1 MPSTREQRGF
11 VKSRHSQQRQN
22 QRRQSGG
29 KSRNLSGADSDI
41 VLPEG
46 SLLASVLQC
55 RPIPSTSG
63 IAKGFNDIMEQV
75 TSGYSSE
82 EASSCYDDGEYSSD
96 DSGSSGRSLDLD
108 IVSRGRSVRSRR
120 GTNSNRH
127 RSDGDR
133 RGRHRRRSP
142 PPNSRYQRSNRYGK
156 KIDRPVSKSSSS
168 SAKVA
173 KEKASS
179 TKSTKL
185 APVAPPKPTMKPKK
199 TVQKT
204 VHVDDETA
212 EKTRKRGNRRSDKK
226 ALRAENVLRSTRIP
240 SFTKEEEEE
249 DLKSDEENRIT
260 VEPRSVDEK
269 VNWDPFSSH
278 KTSGLANRNHPAK
291 YRLQG
296 FDQTILQ
303 GATESTSP
311 SSASSGSATSF
322 TLNTNF
328 HHANAAGRKTT
339 RGDSDDEGI
348 LSSSSSCSISS
359 SMPETEFSLNTMPP
373 PRHSA
378 VESSDDVVELCI
390 PQGDLNIELENS
402 SHGPMISEIS
412 AKTVAPALRVGDVIV
427 ALDGK
432 SIDRFPCKAVLKIL
446 HARRTKPVRI
456 LKIKQSTSSTTMG
469 FHAILR
475 DIEKTHISHTASRNS
490 KSIRSAAKG
499 LKIETGALSP
509 TFTDTDEVSLFTSV
523 PEGMAQI

>member
-1 MPSTREQRGF
+1 MPPTREQRGF
-11 VKSRHSQQRQN
+11 VKSR
-22 QRRQSGG
+22 QSGG
-29 KSRNLSGADSDI
+29 KSRTRSGADSDI
-41 VLPEG
+41 LLPEG
-46 SLLASVLQC
+46 SLLASILQC

-63 IAKGFNDIMEQV
+63 IAKEFNDIMEQV

-82 EASSCYDDGEYSSD
+82 EASSCYDDDEYSSD

-120 GTNSNRH
+120 GTNSNRR

-142 PPNSRYQRSNRYGK
+142 PPSSRYQRSNRYGK
-156 KIDRPVSKSSSS
+156 KIDRPVSKSRPS

-173 KEKASS
+173 KEKTSS
-179 TKSTKL
+179 TKPTKS
-185 APVAPPKPTMKPKK
+185 APIAPPKPTMKPEK

-226 ALRAENVLRSTRIP
+226 VQPAENVLRSTRIP
-240 SFTKEEEEE
+240 SFIKEEEEE

-260 VEPRSVDEK
+260 VEPRRVDEE
-269 VNWDPFSSH
+269 VNRDPFSSH

-291 YRLQG
+291 YGLQG

-303 GATESTSP
+303 GATKSTSP

-328 HHANAAGRKTT
+328 HHANAAGRKTSCD
-339 RGDSDDEGI
+339 DSDDEGI
-348 LSSSSSCSISS
+348 LSSSSSCTSS
-359 SMPETEFSLNTMPP
+359 SSTPETEFSLNTMLP
-373 PRHSA
+373 PRRSP
-378 VESSDDVVELCI
+378 VESSDDDVIELCI
-390 PQGDLNIELENS
+390 PQGDINIELENS
-402 SHGPMISEIS
+402 SQGPMISEIS

-427 ALDGK
+427 ALDGT

-446 HARRTKPVRI
+446 HARRTQPVRI
-456 LKIKQSTSSTTMG
+456 LKIKQGTSSTTMG
-469 FHAILR
+469 SHAILR
-475 DIEKTHISHTASRNS
+475 DI
-490 KSIRSAAKG
+490 AKG

-509 TFTDTDEVSLFTSV
+509 TDTDEVSLFTSV

>member
-11 VKSRHSQQRQN
+11 VKSRHSQQQQN

-29 KSRNLSGADSDI
+29 KSRNRSGADSDI

-46 SLLASVLQC
+46 SLLASILQC

-63 IAKGFNDIMEQV
+63 IAKEFNDIMEKV

-96 DSGSSGRSLDLD
+96 DNGSSGRSLDLD

-120 GTNSNRH
+120 GTNSNRR

-142 PPNSRYQRSNRYGK
+142 PPSSRYQRSNRYGK

-173 KEKASS
+173 KEKTSS
-179 TKSTKL
+179 TKS
-185 APVAPPKPTMKPKK
+185 APIAPPKPTMKPK
-199 TVQKT
+199 KT

-269 VNWDPFSSH
+269 VNRDPFSSH

-339 RGDSDDEGI
+339 RGDSDDEDI

-427 ALDGK
+427 ALDGT

-446 HARRTKPVRI
+446 HARRTQPVRI

-509 TFTDTDEVSLFTSV
+509 TFTDTDEASLFTSV

>member
-1 MPSTREQRGF
+1 MRPTREQRGF
-11 VKSRHSQQRQN
+11 VKSR
-22 QRRQSGG
+22 QSGG
-29 KSRNLSGADSDI
+29 KSRNRSGANSDI
-41 VLPEG
+41 LIPEG
-46 SLLASVLQC
+46 SLLASILQC

-63 IAKGFNDIMEQV
+63 IAKEFNVIMEKV

-96 DSGSSGRSLDLD
+96 DSGSSSGRSLDLD

-120 GTNSNRH
+120 GTNSNRR

-133 RGRHRRRSP
+133 RGRGRRRRSP
-142 PPNSRYQRSNRYGK
+142 PPSSRSNRYGK

-168 SAKVA
+168 AKVA
-173 KEKASS
+173 KEKTSS
-179 TKSTKL
+179 TKSTKS
-185 APVAPPKPTMKPKK
+185 APIAPPKPAMKPKK

-226 ALRAENVLRSTRIP
+226 VQPAENALRSTRIP
-240 SFTKEEEEE
+240 SSIKEEKEE

-260 VEPRSVDEK
+260 VERRSVDEK
-269 VNWDPFSSH
+269 VNRDSFSSH
-278 KTSGLANRNHPAK
+278 KTSGLANRNNPAK
-291 YRLQG
+291 YGLQG

-303 GATESTSP
+303 GATKSTSP

-328 HHANAAGRKTT
+328 HHANVAGRKTT
-339 RGDSDDEGI
+339 CDNSDDGGI
-348 LSSSSSCSISS
+348 LFSSSSCSSS
-359 SMPETEFSLNTMPP
+359 SSAEFSLNTMLP
-373 PRHSA
+373 PRYSP

-402 SHGPMISEIS
+402 SQGPMISEIS

-427 ALDGK
+427 ALDGT

-446 HARRTKPVRI
+446 HARRTQPVRI
-456 LKIKQSTSSTTMG
+456 LKIKQGTGSTTLG
-469 FHAILR
+469 SQAILR
-475 DIEKTHISHTASRNS
+475 DI
-490 KSIRSAAKG
+490 AKG
-499 LKIETGALSP
+499 LKIETGSLSP

>member
-11 VKSRHSQQRQN
+11 VKSRHSQQQQN

-29 KSRNLSGADSDI
+29 KSRNRSGADSDI

-46 SLLASVLQC
+46 SLLASILQC

-63 IAKGFNDIMEQV
+63 IAKEFNDIMEQV

-120 GTNSNRH
+120 GTNSNRR

-142 PPNSRYQRSNRYGK
+142 PPSSRYQRSNRYGK

-173 KEKASS
+173 KEKTSS
-179 TKSTKL
+179 TKS
-185 APVAPPKPTMKPKK
+185 APIAPPKPTMKPK
-199 TVQKT
+199 KT

-269 VNWDPFSSH
+269 VNRDPFSSH

-296 FDQTILQ
+296 FDQIILQ
-303 GATESTSP
+303 GATKSTSP

-339 RGDSDDEGI
+339 RGDSDDEDI

-427 ALDGK
+427 ALDGT

-446 HARRTKPVRI
+446 HARRTQPVRI
-456 LKIKQSTSSTTMG
+456 LKIKQSTSSRI
-469 FHAILR
+469 HAILR

-509 TFTDTDEVSLFTSV
+509 TFTDTDEASLFTSV